1 MCRSRDREKKTPT
14 DIIIRTE
21 HWKETTAEK
30 YKRGKLFW
38 FLLGECRESE
48 RERRVRQAF
57 DVIIAG
63 LVKAADNH
71 GREEDEEEEPEGV
84 RRKKERKEIEIK
96 ANNRKGWREKM
107 MITTTLHFVLLFS
120 FLFCY
125 SFSLRYLFWY
135 YSRNKTGGEK
145 KKEI

>member
-1 MCRSRDREKKTPT
+1 MYSYTTVLLDVDCLGRNQRPLMCRSRDREKNTPT

-71 GREEDEEEEPEGV
+71 GREEGEEEEP
-84 RRKKERKEIEIK
+84 
-96 ANNRKGWREKM
+96 
-107 MITTTLHFVLLFS
+107 
-120 FLFCY
+120 
-125 SFSLRYLFWY
+125 
-135 YSRNKTGGEK
+135 
-145 KKEI
+145 